1 MDFFHSQETLT
12 AFEWTL
18 RAIISFFF
26 LIFLVKLMGQR
37 SISQLRL
44 LDFIMALTIGNILA
58 RPLSDEQSGLKGS
71 MITSF
76 ALVIL
81 YIISLFMSLK
91 WGKLRSFF
99 DSAPFPLIENG
110 QIIYKSLSRARISID
125 DLLSELRKEKVE
137 DIQKVSLAL
146 WEPGGTISLFL
157 YPQYGAVT
165 PADMHLA
172 TTDFNFPKTII
183 KEGTID
189 SKELNRGG
197 KDEEWLKKEIK
208 TTYNADV
215 NDILLAT
222 LDNNDN
228 LKVFFYKEPK

>member
-1 MDFFHSQETLT
+1 MDFFNSQETLT
-12 AFEWTL
+12 AFQWTL

-71 MITSF
+71 MITAF

-81 YIISLFMSLK
+81 YIISVFTSLK
-91 WGKLRSFF
+91 WGKLRRFF
-99 DSAPFPLIENG
+99 DSDPFPLIENG
-110 QIIYKSLSRARISID
+110 QIIYKSLARARISID

-157 YPQYGAVT
+157 YPQYEAVT

-172 TTDFNFPKTII
+172 TTAFNFPKTII
-183 KEGTID
+183 KEGKID

-197 KDEEWLKKEIK
+197 KDEEWLKKKIK

-222 LDNNDN
+222 LDHNDK
-228 LKVFFYKEPK
+228 LKVFFYK

>member
-1 MDFFHSQETLT
+1 MDFFNSQETLT
-12 AFEWTL
+12 AIQWTL

-26 LIFLVKLMGQR
+26 LLFSVKLMGQR

-44 LDFIMALTIGNILA
+44 LDFIMALIIGNILA
-58 RPLSDEQSGLKGS
+58 HPLSDERLGLKGS
-71 MITSF
+71 MITTF

-81 YIISLFMSLK
+81 YIISVFTSLK
-91 WGKLRSFF
+91 WGKLRKFF

-110 QIIYKSLSRARISID
+110 QIIYKSLARARISID

-157 YPQYGAVT
+157 YPQYEAVT

-172 TTDFNFPKTII
+172 TNAFHFPKTII
-183 KEGTID
+183 KEGKID

-197 KDEEWLKKEIK
+197 KDEEWLKKKIK

-222 LDNNDN
+222 LDNNEN
-228 LKVFFYKEPK
+228 LKVFFYK

>member
-12 AFEWTL
+12 TFEWTL
-18 RAIISFFF
+18 RAIISYFF

-71 MITSF
+71 MITAF

-81 YIISLFMSLK
+81 YIISVFTSLK
-91 WGKLRSFF
+91 WGKLRMFF
-99 DSAPFPLIENG
+99 DSDPFPLIENG
-110 QIIYKSLSRARISID
+110 QILYKSLARARISID

-157 YPQYGAVT
+157 YPQYEAVT
-165 PADMHLA
+165 PADMHLE

-189 SKELNRGG
+189 SKELNRSG

-215 NDILLAT
+215 KDILLAT

>member
-12 AFEWTL
+12 AFQWTL

-44 LDFIMALTIGNILA
+44 LDFIMALTIGNILS

-71 MITSF
+71 MITAF

-81 YIISLFMSLK
+81 YIISLFTSLK
-91 WGKLRSFF
+91 WRKLRNFF
-99 DSAPFPLIENG
+99 DSDPFPLIENG
-110 QIIYKSLSRARISID
+110 QIIYKSLARARISID

-146 WEPGGTISLFL
+146 WESGGTISLFL
-157 YPQYGAVT
+157 HPQYEAVT

-183 KEGTID
+183 KEGKID
-189 SKELNRGG
+189 YKELNRGG
-197 KDEEWLKKEIK
+197 KDEEWLKKEIE

-228 LKVFFYKEPK
+228 LKVFFYK

>member
-71 MITSF
+71 MITAF

-157 YPQYGAVT
+157 YPQYEAVT
-165 PADMHLA
+165 PADMHLE

>member
-71 MITSF
+71 MITAF

-81 YIISLFMSLK
+81 YIISLFLSLK

-157 YPQYGAVT
+157 YPQYEAVT

-172 TTDFNFPKTII
+172 TTDFNYPKTII

-208 TTYNADV
+208 TTYNAEV

>member
-71 MITSF
+71 MITAF

-157 YPQYGAVT
+157 YPQYEAVT

-183 KEGTID
+183 KEGMID

-197 KDEEWLKKEIK
+197 KDEEWLKKEIE